1 MSWNLKTDRP
11 IYTQLLEYIQIFII
25 SGKYKPG
32 EKLPSVRD
40 LAEEASV
47 NPNTMQKALAELE
60 RVGLVYTQRTNGR
73 FITED
78 ETIIHKLKENIAQ
91 AQIKEFFDNMEL
103 LGFSIQES
111 IQLIIDSGRER
122 ENECNFRM

>member
-1 MSWNLKTDRP
+1 MSWNLKPDRP
-11 IYTQLLEYIQIFII
+11 IYSQLLEYIQIFII

-78 ETIIHKLKENIAQ
+78 ENMIRMLKENVAQ
-91 AQIKEFFDNMEL
+91 AQIREFFDNK
-103 LGFSIQES
+103 
-111 IQLIIDSGRER
+111 
-122 ENECNFRM
+122 

>member
-1 MSWNLKTDRP
+1 MSWNLKPDRP
-11 IYTQLLEYIQIFII
+11 IYSQLLEYIQIFII

-78 ETIIHKLKENIAQ
+78 ENMIRMLKENVAQ
-91 AQIKEFFDNMEL
+91 AQIREFFDNMEL

-111 IQLIIDSGRER
+111 VQLKRLSVVLISQWKVE
-122 ENECNFRM
+122 EL